1 MRERGT
7 KPRGDNPRGDGDEN
21 PPESLAGMMLLS
33 HPVLKDRN
41 FKRTVVLLAVHN
53 PKDGAMG
60 VIINRPLG
68 RTLGE
73 ANDTFAG
80 TPLADIPLYE
90 GGPVETDRV
99 IFAGWRRERG
109 QLRFRLH
116 FGIEKEFAEKLRE
129 EDPQVELRG
138 FLGYAGWE
146 KAQLEGELKN
156 DAWAVSKVD
165 ADLLESED
173 GVSLWRAMIAGTSPD
188 LRLLSESPEEPENN

>member
-1 MRERGT
+1 MRDRNT
-7 KPRGDNPRGDGDEN
+7 PPRAGSASRDDGM
-21 PPESLAGMMLLS
+21 PGAASLAGMMLLS
-33 HPVLKDRN
+33 HPVMKDPH
-41 FKRTVVLLAVHN
+41 FKKTVVLLAVHN

-73 ANDTFAG
+73 TDDSYAG
-80 TPLADIPLYE
+80 TALADVPLYE

-109 QLRFRLH
+109 QIRFRLH
-116 FGIEKEFAEKLRE
+116 FGIEKEFAEQLRS
-129 EDPQVELRG
+129 EDPRIELRG

-146 KAQLEGELKN
+146 KAQLEGELKA
-156 DAWAVSKVD
+156 DTWAVARVD

-173 GVSLWRAMIAGTSPD
+173 GTALWRAMIAGTNPD
-188 LRLLSESPEEPENN
+188 LRLLSESPDDPEQN